1 MQQLWSVRRHNT
13 VKKYYAAIS
22 ATAVTQQLEYN
33 MAPNQSQYIYIYTQ
47 HRPLH
52 EQKQVHVPINKAF
65 TDSRFCPQC
74 PSVLAVTFA

>member
-33 MAPNQSQYIYIYTQ
+33 MAPDQSQYIYIHSTQ
-47 HRPLH
+47 T
-52 EQKQVHVPINKAF
+52 I
-65 TDSRFCPQC
+65 T
-74 PSVLAVTFA
+74 